1 VVGDLVA
8 GWGYR
13 HLRPRVRDAEA
24 DPGERYNRQACRFQR
39 PQQQARRPAL
49 HGVQPDVALQE
60 GAEVGDRNEAP
71 QPGTARDERHQRDV
85 GQPAGEDA
93 GGRVPGGN
101 MCATLLGCIGQ
112 WTNVRSRQ
120 NCARMT
126 GRGRGGGSDQV
137 AGEHRD
143 HGGWI
148 GCAALHHRDMRE
160 SLLIPYST
168 PRYFW
173 WCGVGKSFSTRA
185 DGAESPPAL
194 WEASGLKHG
203 WVVVAKSR
211 IEDAFK
217 RRAPYLLAHHG
228 VR

>member
-1 VVGDLVA
+1 MSSPA
-8 GWGYR
+8 W
-13 HLRPRVRDAEA
+13 
-24 DPGERYNRQACRFQR
+24 NRSRRTAPTRR
-39 PQQQARRPAL
+39 RSARR
-49 HGVQPDVALQE
+49 
-60 GAEVGDRNEAP
+60 R
-71 QPGTARDERHQRDV
+71 RRR
-85 GQPAGEDA
+85 
-93 GGRVPGGN
+93 GRVPGGN
-101 MCATLLGCIGQ
+101 H
-112 WTNVRSRQ
+112 VRNTVRVHWPLDERRLRRECS
-120 NCARMT
+120 RMT
-126 GRGRGGGSDQV
+126 GRGRGGGSDRV

-217 RRAPYLLAHHG
+217 RCAPYLLGHHG